1 MSFYYYD
8 PRSLEKHGKSFY
20 WASFFLPNKNKDA
33 ASELYSICRYFDDLA
48 DEAPT
53 DQSEKLKSEF
63 VQICNNVEHP
73 INKFFKSN
81 NIPIQILGD
90 LIQGLIQ
97 DQKLVRIQTEKD
109 LIEYSYQVAGTVGL
123 MMQPLI
129 LVKNKNANKHAVD
142 LGIAMQLT
150 NIARDIYEDAIMN
163 RVYLPKEWLKE
174 ISIEHLKS
182 DSNDE
187 IQTQMSAI
195 LRRLINLSEIYY
207 QNGFSG
213 MKYIPIKTRLAIFFA
228 AKIYRAIG
236 MKIKCNN
243 YQYSKKRVYLNKLNK
258 LWVTI
263 KSLPEFIL
271 LKVIYRTYT
280 PIRENFQNENL

>member
-1 MSFYYYD
+1 MSTYSYD
-8 PRSLEKHGKSFY
+8 PQSLEKHGKSFY
-20 WASFFLPNKNKDA
+20 WASIFLPNQNKSA

-48 DEAPT
+48 DET
-53 DQSEKLKSEF
+53 HNDQSEKLKSEF
-63 VQICNNVEHP
+63 EQICNNVGHP
-73 INKFFKSN
+73 VNKFFKSN

-97 DQKLVRIQTEKD
+97 DQKLVRLQTEKD
-109 LIEYSYQVAGTVGL
+109 LIKYSYQVAGTVGL

-129 LVKNKNANKHAVD
+129 LVKNKNANKHAID

-163 RVYLPKEWLKE
+163 RVYLPREWLRE
-174 ISIEHLKS
+174 ISIEHLKN
-182 DSNDE
+182 DSINE
-187 IQTQMSAI
+187 IQPQMKDI
-195 LRRLINLSEIYY
+195 LKKLIDLSEVYY

-236 MKIKCNN
+236 MKIKSNN
-243 YQYSKKRVYLNKLNK
+243 YQYSNKRVYLNKLDK

-271 LKVIYRTYT
+271 LKMIYRSYT
-280 PIRENFQNENL
+280 PIRESFQNENL

>member
-1 MSFYYYD
+1 MSFYSYD
-8 PRSLEKHGKSFY
+8 PNSLEKHGKSFY
-20 WASFFLPNKNKDA
+20 WASFFLPYKSKNA

-63 VQICNNVEHP
+63 EQICNNVEHP
-73 INKFFKSN
+73 INKFLKSN

-97 DQKLVRIQTEKD
+97 DQKLVRIQTEKN

-182 DSNDE
+182 DSTEE
-187 IQTQMSAI
+187 IQTQMSKI
-195 LRRLINLSEIYY
+195 LRKLIDLSEIYY

-213 MKYIPIKTRLAIFFA
+213 MKYIPFKTRLAIFFA

-236 MKIKCNN
+236 MKIKGNN
-243 YQYSKKRVYLNKLNK
+243 YQYSNKRVYLNKLNK
-258 LWVTI
+258 LWITI

-271 LKVIYRTYT
+271 LKMIYRTYT
-280 PIRENFQNENL
+280 PIRESFQNENL

>member
-1 MSFYYYD
+1 MSFYSYD
-8 PRSLEKHGKSFY
+8 PNSLEKHGKSFY

-53 DQSEKLKSEF
+53 DQSEKLKNEF
-63 VQICNNVEHP
+63 EQICNNVEHP

-182 DSNDE
+182 DSTDE
-187 IQTQMSAI
+187 VQTKMSAI
-195 LRRLINLSEIYY
+195 LRKLIDLSEIYY

-213 MKYIPIKTRLAIFFA
+213 MKYIPVKTRLAIFFA

-236 MKIKCNN
+236 MKIKSSN
-243 YQYSKKRVYLNKLNK
+243 YLYSNKRVYLSKLNK

-263 KSLPEFIL
+263 KSLPEFIF
-271 LKVIYRTYT
+271 LKMIYRTYN
-280 PIRENFQNENL
+280 PIRESFQNENL

>member
-1 MSFYYYD
+1 MPFYSYD
-8 PRSLEKHGKSFY
+8 PHSLEKHGKSFY
-20 WASFFLPNKNKDA
+20 WASFFLPSKNKDA

-48 DEAPT
+48 DGAPT

-63 VQICNNVEHP
+63 EQIYNNFKHP

-97 DQKLVRIQTEKD
+97 DQKLVRLQTEKD
-109 LIEYSYQVAGTVGL
+109 LIKYSYQVAGTVGL

-129 LVKNKNANKHAVD
+129 LVKNKNANKHAID

-163 RVYLPKEWLKE
+163 RVYLPREWLRE
-174 ISIEHLKS
+174 ISIEHLKN
-182 DSNDE
+182 DSINK
-187 IQTQMSAI
+187 IQPKMKDI
-195 LRRLINLSEIYY
+195 LKKLIDLSEVYY

-228 AKIYRAIG
+228 AKIYRSIG
-236 MKIKCNN
+236 MKIKSNN
-243 YQYSKKRVYLNKLNK
+243 YQYSNKRVYLNKLDK

-271 LKVIYRTYT
+271 LKMIYRSYT
-280 PIRENFQNENL
+280 PIRESFQNENL

>member
-1 MSFYYYD
+1 MSLYSYD
-8 PRSLEKHGKSFY
+8 PQSLKKHGKSFY
-20 WASFFLPNKNKDA
+20 WASFFLPDKSKDT

-97 DQKLVRIQTEKD
+97 DQKLVRLQTEKD
-109 LIEYSYQVAGTVGL
+109 LIKYSYQVAGTVGL

-129 LVKNKNANKHAVD
+129 LVKNKNANKHAID

-163 RVYLPKEWLKE
+163 RVYLPREWLRE
-174 ISIEHLKS
+174 ISIEHLKN
-182 DSNDE
+182 DSINK
-187 IQTQMSAI
+187 IQPKMKDI
-195 LRRLINLSEIYY
+195 LKKLIDLSEVYY

-236 MKIKCNN
+236 MKIKSNN
-243 YQYSKKRVYLNKLNK
+243 YQYSNKRVYLNKLDK

-271 LKVIYRTYT
+271 LKMIYRSYT
-280 PIRENFQNENL
+280 PIRESFQNENL

>member
-1 MSFYYYD
+1 MSFYSYD
-8 PRSLEKHGKSFY
+8 PQSLEKHGKSFY
-20 WASFFLPNKNKDA
+20 WASFFLPNKNKGA

-48 DEAPT
+48 DENPT
-53 DQSEKLKSEF
+53 DQSEKLKREF
-63 VQICNNVEHP
+63 EQICNNVEHP
-73 INKFFKSN
+73 INKFFESN

-163 RVYLPKEWLKE
+163 RVYIPKEWLKE

-182 DSNDE
+182 ESTE
-187 IQTQMSAI
+187 VIQTRISEI
-195 LRRLINLSEIYY
+195 LRKLIDLSEIYY
-207 QNGFSG
+207 QNGFGG

-236 MKIKCNN
+236 MKIKGNN
-243 YQYSKKRVYLNKLNK
+243 YQYSNKRVYLNKLNK

-263 KSLPEFIL
+263 KSFPEFIL
-271 LKVIYRTYT
+271 LKMIYRTYT
-280 PIRENFQNENL
+280 PVRKSFQNENL

>member
-1 MSFYYYD
+1 MSYHSYD
-8 PRSLEKHGKSFY
+8 PNSLEKHGKSFY

-33 ASELYSICRYFDDLA
+33 ASKLYSICRYFDDLA

-63 VQICNNVEHP
+63 EQICNNVEHP

-97 DQKLVRIQTEKD
+97 DQKLVRIQTEED

-163 RVYLPKEWLKE
+163 RVYLPKDWLKE

-182 DSNDE
+182 DTTDE
-187 IQTQMSAI
+187 IQTQMSTI
-195 LRRLINLSEIYY
+195 LRKLIDLSEIYY

-236 MKIKCNN
+236 IKIKVNN
-243 YQYSKKRVYLNKLNK
+243 YQYSNERVYLNKLNK

-280 PIRENFQNENL
+280 PIRESFRNENL

>member
-1 MSFYYYD
+1 MSFYSYD
-8 PRSLEKHGKSFY
+8 PQSLEKHGKSFY

-63 VQICNNVEHP
+63 EQICNYVGHP

-182 DSNDE
+182 DSTDE
-187 IQTQMSAI
+187 IQTNMVVI
-195 LRRLINLSEIYY
+195 LRKLIDLSEIYY

-236 MKIKCNN
+236 MKIKGNN
-243 YQYSKKRVYLNKLNK
+243 YQYSNERVYLNKLNK

-280 PIRENFQNENL
+280 PIRESFQNENL

>member
-1 MSFYYYD
+1 MSFYSYD
-8 PRSLEKHGKSFY
+8 PNSLEKHGKSFY

-53 DQSEKLKSEF
+53 DQSERLKSEF
-63 VQICNNVEHP
+63 EQICNNVEHP
-73 INKFFKSN
+73 INKFVKSN

-182 DSNDE
+182 DSTEE

-195 LRRLINLSEIYY
+195 LRKLIDLSEIYY

-236 MKIKCNN
+236 MKIKGNN
-243 YQYSKKRVYLNKLNK
+243 YQYSNKRVYLNKLNK

-280 PIRENFQNENL
+280 PIRESFQNENL

>member
-1 MSFYYYD
+1 MSFYSYN
-8 PRSLEKHGKSFY
+8 PNSLERHGKSFY
-20 WASFFLPNKNKDA
+20 WASFFLPNKNKNA
-33 ASELYSICRYFDDLA
+33 ASKLYSICRYFDDLA

-63 VQICNNVEHP
+63 EQICNNVDHP
-73 INKFFKSN
+73 INKFFKN
-81 NIPIQILGD
+81 NDIPIQILGD

-97 DQKLVRIQTEKD
+97 DQKLVRIQTEED
-109 LIEYSYQVAGTVGL
+109 LIKYSYQVAGTVGL

-182 DSNDE
+182 DSTEE
-187 IQTQMSAI
+187 IQTQMSTI
-195 LRRLINLSEIYY
+195 LRKLIDLSEIYY

-236 MKIKCNN
+236 IKIKVNN
-243 YQYSKKRVYLNKLNK
+243 YQYSNKRVYLNKLNK

-271 LKVIYRTYT
+271 LKVLYRTYI
-280 PIRENFQNENL
+280 PIRESFQNENL

>member
-1 MSFYYYD
+1 MSFYSYD
-8 PRSLEKHGKSFY
+8 PNSLERHGKSFY

-48 DEAPT
+48 DDSPT
-53 DQSEKLKSEF
+53 DQSKKLKSEF
-63 VQICNNVEHP
+63 EKICNNVEHP

-182 DSNDE
+182 DSIYE
-187 IQTQMSAI
+187 IQTQMSVI
-195 LRRLINLSEIYY
+195 LRRLIDLSEIYY

-236 MKIKCNN
+236 IKIKSSN
-243 YQYSKKRVYLNKLNK
+243 YQYSNKRVYLNKLNK
-258 LWVTI
+258 LWVTV
-263 KSLPEFIL
+263 KSLPEFML

-280 PIRENFQNENL
+280 PIRESFQNENL

>member
-1 MSFYYYD
+1 MSDYSYNSQ
-8 PRSLEKHGKSFY
+8 SLERHGKSFY

-48 DEAPT
+48 DETSA
-53 DQSEKLKSEF
+53 DQSEKLKEEF
-63 VQICNNVEHP
+63 EQICNRSEHP
-73 INKFFKSN
+73 INKFFKNN
-81 NIPIQILGD
+81 NISIQVLGD
-90 LIQGLIQ
+90 LIKGLIK

-129 LVKNKNANKHAVD
+129 LVNNKEANKHAVD

-150 NIARDIYEDAIMN
+150 NIARDIFEDATMN
-163 RVYLPKEWLKE
+163 RVYLPKEWLKDV
-174 ISIEHLKS
+174 SIEQLTNN
-182 DSNDE
+182 SNQE
-187 IQTQMSAI
+187 IQLLMSKI
-195 LRRLINLSEIYY
+195 IKKLIDLSEVYY

-228 AKIYRAIG
+228 AKIYRGIS
-236 MKIKCNN
+236 MKIKSNQ
-243 YQYSKKRVYLNKLNK
+243 YQYSNKRVYLNKFNK

-263 KSLPEFIL
+263 KSLPEFIFI
-271 LKVIYRTYT
+271 KNIYRSYT
-280 PIRENFQNENL
+280 PIRESFQNENL